1 MSSWVPLFN
10 KLSMPLVL
18 VENWSLF
25 FYFFFLT
32 CTNFS
37 WTCHYI
43 VLRRKFSDLCW
54 DTDKNKKNT
63 FLSKAQFAPD
73 IALGFQI
80 LVLLRKIYISCN
92 NQCQFSSFCFHSLKF
107 SKHSL
112 CSLHWNKIG
121 DIIRL
126 LIPSD
131 YLMLCSFGSTSDTC
145 LAC

>member
-25 FYFFFLT
+25 FYFFFWRAPIFLGLVT
-32 CTNFS
+32 
-37 WTCHYI
+37 I
-43 VLRRKFSDLCW
+43 VLLRKFSDLCW

-112 CSLHWNKIG
+112 CSLHWNKTG

>member
-18 VENWSLF
+18 IENWSLF
-25 FYFFFLT
+25 FYFFFDVHQFFLGLVT
-32 CTNFS
+32 
-37 WTCHYI
+37 I

-73 IALGFQI
+73 IGLGFQI